1 MSRHRL
7 TIRPEGAA
15 VDIEAGTN
23 LADALREAGYPVS
36 LYCHKRGVCGKC
48 LVEIESGDAG
58 LPDPSETAVLARR
71 GASAAAR
78 LACRISVQGP
88 LTIAVPEASLVPAI
102 SDVPALSEGFRRPVS
117 LDPPLRK
124 YAVRPP
130 AASLQDP
137 GSDLDR
143 LLSLLPDP
151 ALEASLAAM
160 RGLAASSP
168 ADESRVLT
176 AVVHGRSLLDVEPE
190 DTSARQLGLAVDL
203 GTTTVAAELVDL
215 ETGRT
220 IAAEAALNGQ
230 VRFGADVVTRVTAAH
245 ADFGQAKGLRRAA
258 WETINALLLRLLEQ
272 SGREASEVY
281 ETVVAGNTAMAHLA
295 LGLPVD
301 GLAVAPF
308 QSLFSVLP
316 AFPAG
321 PVGSAAN
328 PEGRVYFAP
337 AIKSFV
343 GGDIAAG
350 LAAVD
355 IESGPDE
362 VLFLDLGTN
371 GEIVLKHG
379 CRLTCTSTAAGPAF
393 EGMSLS
399 CGMIA
404 GPGAVHAA
412 AFRDGRLDLRVI
424 GGRPAAGICGSGLI
438 DILAVALDQGWIDA
452 SGAVLAPGR
461 TIPVAPGIALSQKD
475 VREVQLAAAAVK
487 TGLHMLLAEAGLA
500 TGDLDGVC
508 VAGAFGSTLDVRN
521 ASRLGLIPEVDPARI
536 RFVGNT
542 SLAGA
547 RILLLSAGERA
558 RCESLAGRIRHVSL
572 ARGEDFQSQFV
583 ESLEFKPWR

>member
-1 MSRHRL
+1 
-7 TIRPEGAA
+7 
-15 VDIEAGTN
+15 
-23 LADALREAGYPVS
+23 
-36 LYCHKRGVCGKC
+36 
-48 LVEIESGDAG
+48 
-58 LPDPSETAVLARR
+58 
-71 GASAAAR
+71 
-78 LACRISVQGP
+78 
-88 LTIAVPEASLVPAI
+88 
-102 SDVPALSEGFRRPVS
+102 
-117 LDPPLRK
+117 
-124 YAVRPP
+124 
-130 AASLQDP
+130 
-137 GSDLDR
+137 
-143 LLSLLPDP
+143 
-151 ALEASLAAM
+151 
-160 RGLAASSP
+160 
-168 ADESRVLT
+168 LT
-176 AVVHGRSLLDVEPE
+176 AVVHGRSLLDVEPG
-190 DTSARQLGLAVDL
+190 DTSVRQLGLAVDL

-245 ADFGQAKGLRRAA
+245 ADSGQAKGLRRAA
-258 WETINALLLRLLEQ
+258 WETINALLLGLLEQ

-308 QSLFSVLP
+308 QSLFSALP

-321 PVGSAAN
+321 AVGSAAN

-350 LAAVD
+350 LTAVD
-355 IESGPDE
+355 IENGPDK

-379 CRLTCTSTAAGPAF
+379 RRLTCTSTAAGPAF

-424 GGRPAAGICGSGLI
+424 GGRPAAGVCGSGLI
-438 DILAVALDQGWIDA
+438 DILAIALDQGWIDA

-487 TGLHMLLAEAGLA
+487 TGLHMLLEESGLA

-508 VAGAFGSTLDVRN
+508 VAGAFGSTLNIRH

-536 RFVGNT
+536 RFVGNA

-572 ARGEDFQSQFV
+572 ARGEDFQSRFV